1 MKQFESDIL
10 IVGSGLTGIIAAY
23 ALSSLNQ
30 NIIIIDQKKILL
42 NNKPDFKSL
51 QHDTRTTAIAEGS
64 KEFLSKIGLWQ
75 NLNKFS
81 EPIKKIKVIDRTPN
95 KKIDFFNNKKNSN
108 LGYIIE
114 NSNFLS
120 ITLKKLIK
128 KNNIKFIDQ
137 AELKDIKNFKN
148 RINCEFNNCIISTKL
163 LIAADG
169 KNSSIRSIKKT
180 KIYKKTYKE
189 NALVVNFDHTVNHNN
204 CAYEFFYNN
213 GPLALLPMKKKQN
226 FKSSLIW
233 SNNKNYLESL
243 INADQHL
250 LKEVL
255 QEKIS
260 ETLGNIIKI
269 NSKKLFPLSAHI
281 NYKFYD
287 KQIVYIGD
295 AAHSVHPI
303 AGQGWNLG
311 LRDVKKLYYLIE
323 KHTSLGLEI
332 ESRQLCEEYHQAC
345 FYDAFRLFQITDKLN
360 SLFMVENRILNGF
373 FVKGHTK
380 KLVLKYLSAR
390 SVYRSILSAVV
401 PTIEQPILS

>member
-373 FVKGHTK
+373 RDIGFNIIENNSNLK
-380 KLVLKYLSAR
+380 KQISNFAMG
-390 SVYRSILSAVV
+390 I
-401 PTIEQPILS
+401 